1 MYLSSYGA
9 TDAFRFD
16 LGLIFVNGDFVAGLG
31 HLIHFHLLI
40 DLLLSDLFLF
50 VISRDEES

>member
-9 TDAFRFD
+9 TDAFGFG
-16 LGLIFVNGDFVAGLG
+16 LGLIFVNGDLVAGLG
-31 HLIHFHLLI
+31 HLI
-40 DLLLSDLFLF
+40 DLMISDLFLL